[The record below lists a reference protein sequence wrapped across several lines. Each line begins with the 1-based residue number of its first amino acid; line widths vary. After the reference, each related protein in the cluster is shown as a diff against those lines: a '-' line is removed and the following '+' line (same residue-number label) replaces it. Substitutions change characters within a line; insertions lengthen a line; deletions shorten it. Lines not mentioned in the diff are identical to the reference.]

1 MTRRVWEFDPLAA
14 PSGVAQR
21 VVWTFER
28 FSDSTEISIPI
39 FALAGEKAGPAAL
52 IVSGVHGDEYEGPA
66 AIFRLLDQLTP
77 SMISGRLIIVPV
89 ANLAAWRAGSRETP
103 NDNVNLARV
112 FPGSP
117 TGSYTERLAHH
128 LFEKLVTR
136 VDFLMDCH
144 SGGVKTIFLPVAG
157 FYESSADIA
166 EPVAAESLAMAKAAG
181 LAHIWRLPQRAG
193 VLSCEAMKRGIPAFG
208 CEIGGAGG
216 CLPDDVDRYETAM
229 LNALKQGGLLEGELS
244 SRPAYGSY
252 LSGDWQLASVAG
264 FVDTCVALG
273 QRVRAGDHVATIRDE
288 FGQPQQVILAPF
300 DGLVMGVRHLRSIER
315 GDWATCVV
323 EQVGLT

>member
-1 MTRRVWEFDPLAA
+1 MTRRVWAFDPLAVPA
-14 PSGVAQR
+14 GAVQR
-21 VVWTFER
+21 VLWTFER
-28 FSDSTEISIPI
+28 RSSATEISIPVVVI
-39 FALAGEKAGPAAL
+39 AGEKAGPTAL

-128 LFEKLVTR
+128 LFDKVVTR

-157 FYESSADIA
+157 FYQGSADIA

-181 LAHIWRLPQRAG
+181 LPHIWRLPQRAG

-216 CLPDDVDRYETAM
+216 CLPDDVDRYEQSM
-229 LNALKQGGLLEGELS
+229 LNVLAQGGVLEGELS
-244 SRPAYGSY
+244 SRPAYASF

-264 FVDTCVALG
+264 FVETRVALG
-273 QRVRAGDHVATIRDE
+273 QRVRAGDHLATIRDE
-288 FGQPQQVILAPF
+288 FGQSQQDILAPF
-300 DGLVMGVRHLRSIER
+300 DGLIMGVRHLRSIEA
-315 GDWATCVV
+315 GDWATCAV
-323 EQVGLT
+323 EQVKLT